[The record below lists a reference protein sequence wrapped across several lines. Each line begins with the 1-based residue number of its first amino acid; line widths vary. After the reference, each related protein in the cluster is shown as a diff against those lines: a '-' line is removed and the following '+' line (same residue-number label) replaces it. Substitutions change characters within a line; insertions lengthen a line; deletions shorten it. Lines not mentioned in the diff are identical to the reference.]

1 MRKHI
6 GVLVTITGLLAC
18 PCHLPL
24 VLPLLLAVIGGTALG
39 AWLTAHS
46 GWLIALSTLYFIGAL
61 IVGLRLLTRS
71 DAPAGAAREPG
82 APPPMPSSRPA
93 TACSCCLPA
102 APSAQEDHAYE
113 SVTQR

>member
-1 MRKHI
+1 MRKRI
-6 GVLVTITGLLAC
+6 GVVLTITGLLAC

-24 VLPLLLAVIGGTALG
+24 ALPLLAVIGGTALG

-71 DAPAGAAREPG
+71 DPHAVAARELRTL
-82 APPPMPSSRPA
+82 PPMPSSRPA
-93 TACSCCLPA
+93 TVCSRCLPE
-102 APSAQEDHAYE
+102 APSVQEDHVYE
-113 SVTQR
+113 SVTRR